1 MNEPPLDPLAIRGTS
16 ADAMR
21 AAPKNATYII
31 HNMRARGYF
40 TALARAIGRTDLV
53 FMSLG
58 AIGVGR
64 LDGQRITYVWDHH
77 AEAVAMQSQR
87 DYIARLQS

>member
-1 MNEPPLDPLAIRGTS
+1 MNEPPLDPDAIRGTS

-58 AIGVGR
+58 AIGIGR
-64 LDGQRITYVWDHH
+64 LDGQRVAYVWDHY
-77 AEAVAMQSQR
+77 AEQVATREQRAYVARMQ
-87 DYIARLQS
+87 A